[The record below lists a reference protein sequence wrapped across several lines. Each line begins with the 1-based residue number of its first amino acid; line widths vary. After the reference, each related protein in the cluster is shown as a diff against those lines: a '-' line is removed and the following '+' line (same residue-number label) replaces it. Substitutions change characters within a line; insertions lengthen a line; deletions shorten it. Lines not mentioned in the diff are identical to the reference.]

1 MFARPSTGENLF
13 EFALIVRNFIFLIQD
28 EDELGMYVFGMTL
41 RHRKYF
47 SETDEDRRLLAVLPV
62 PFQRRQDGTVRLERE
77 GGGLPKSADRK
88 FEAERFSKNN

>member
-28 EDELGMYVFGMTL
+28 EDELGTYVFRMTP

-47 SETDEDRRLLAVLPV
+47 SEADEDRRLLAVLPV
-62 PFQRRQDGTVRLERE
+62 PF
-77 GGGLPKSADRK
+77 
-88 FEAERFSKNN
+88 